1 MLWGIVRDEGGKH
14 VFNPRREGP
23 WGFPGIHKPY
33 VWTEMELLEQD
44 GVKRLN
50 ESGGRTGL

>member
-23 WGFPGIHKPY
+23 WGFPGIHTY

-44 GVKRLN
+44 GGEVVKRIRR
-50 ESGGRTGL
+50 EDRT